1 VCYNEPQESPREK
14 ELLAKDCGSGVWW
27 PVCAAGC
34 TRSGQRAAPQLGFGQ
49 AACVTYIPREWGE
62 YQGGSQQS
70 GLAFQDSA
78 GTLRFFTNIPCGS
91 APQVALEIR
100 RRNATN

>member
-1 VCYNEPQESPREK
+1 MRKNFLRKIVVLA
-14 ELLAKDCGSGVWW
+14 LLAGVCGWLY
-27 PVCAAGC
+27 AKR
-34 TRSGQRAAPQLGFGQ
+34 TKAAPQLGFGP

-62 YQGGSQQS
+62 YKGGWQQS

-78 GTLRFFTNIPCGS
+78 GTLRCFTNIPCGS

-100 RRNATN
+100 RSNATN

>member
-1 VCYNEPQESPREK
+1 MRKIVVLALVAGVCGGLY
-14 ELLAKDCGSGVWW
+14 AKR
-27 PVCAAGC
+27 
-34 TRSGQRAAPQLGFGQ
+34 TKAAPQPGFGQ

-62 YQGGSQQS
+62 YKGGSQQS

-91 APQVALEIR
+91 ASQVALEIR
-100 RRNATN
+100 RSNATN